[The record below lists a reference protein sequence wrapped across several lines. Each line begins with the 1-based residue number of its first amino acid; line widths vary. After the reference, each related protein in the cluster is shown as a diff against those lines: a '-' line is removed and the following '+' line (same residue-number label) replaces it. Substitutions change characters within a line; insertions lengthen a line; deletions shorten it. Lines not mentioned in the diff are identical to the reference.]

1 MKFAKKAMSSQL
13 TNLIQILDSVKDWVV
28 PEEDIRKNL
37 DIAVSVVKINIIS
50 AIAAIEKGDL
60 TTAVSELKSAK
71 TELIKHSHLEFN

>member
-71 TELIKHSHLEFN
+71 TELIKHSH